1 MRHPDG
7 FQGSSEWK
15 LMKNRKLETVQ
26 PEDQLF
32 ALEEHLAGALKP
44 ITPPR
49 ELVTRLR
56 ERIRFPQ
63 REEIVSRL
71 GNWRRL
77 FLVYGGVMSGM
88 LAIITVARAF
98 FYFFGKRHM

>member
-1 MRHPDG
+1 
-7 FQGSSEWK
+7 
-15 LMKNRKLETVQ
+15 MKNSKLETVE

-44 ITPPR
+44 IRPPQ
-49 ELVTRLR
+49 ELVSRLR
-56 ERIRFPQ
+56 ERIHFPQ
-63 REEIVSRL
+63 RDEIVSQL

-88 LAIITVARAF
+88 VVIITVARAF
-98 FYFFGKRHM
+98 FYFFGRRHM